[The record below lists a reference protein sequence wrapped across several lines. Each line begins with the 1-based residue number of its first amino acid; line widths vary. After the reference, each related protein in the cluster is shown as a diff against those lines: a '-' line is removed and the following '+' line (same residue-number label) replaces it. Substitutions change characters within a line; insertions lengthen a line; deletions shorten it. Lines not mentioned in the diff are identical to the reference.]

1 MRHFFNILAVALLTC
16 TSLSAQ
22 DSDRAESR
30 LRFLAD
36 RMCEGR
42 ATGTRGGILAGM
54 WIADEFARIGLM
66 PPDSSYFRGFTAA
79 SGETGR
85 NIIGLAG
92 GSLTGARRRYIVVGA
107 HYDHIG
113 TLGNVLYPG
122 ADSNASGVVSL
133 LSLAARLKKSGRKG
147 AHSVLFVAFDAKQHG
162 MAGSKDLV
170 RVLREGQLTDPET
183 GDPILLRNVDF
194 MINIDQVGGT
204 AEPLASGRKDY
215 LMMLSDEKTG
225 RRQQLIAIN
234 SAGHKMDISFSYY
247 GSRDFTEVFFR
258 KAADQKAFLDAGI
271 PSVMFTSGITMYNN
285 KPLDTAEII
294 DFQILRKRID
304 LMYGYFERL
313 L

>member
-1 MRHFFNILAVALLTC
+1 MLLSCAT
-16 TSLSAQ
+16 LSAQ
-22 DSDRAESR
+22 DDGKASLR
-30 LRFLAD
+30 LRFLTD
-36 RMCEGR
+36 RLCEGR

-66 PPDSSYFRGFTAA
+66 PVDSSYFRGFTAS

-92 GSLTGARRRYIVVGA
+92 GSLTGPRRKYIVVGA

-113 TLGNVLYPG
+113 TLGGVLYPG
-122 ADSNASGVVSL
+122 ADSNASGIVSL
-133 LSLAARLKKSGRKG
+133 LDMAGRLTQKKYKG

-162 MAGSKDLV
+162 MAGSKELV
-170 RVLREGQLTDPET
+170 RALREGALTDPET
-183 GDPILLRNVDF
+183 GEMILLRNVDF

-204 AEPLASGRKDY
+204 SEPLASGRKDY
-215 LMMLSDEKTG
+215 LMMLSDERTG
-225 RRQQLIAIN
+225 RRQTLIALN

-285 KPLDTAEII
+285 KPTDTEDVI
-294 DFQILRKRID
+294 DFPILGKRID
-304 LMYGYFERL
+304 LMYGYLERL